1 MIHVAVARGPTGQWS
16 VAVSPVDCPM
26 NVRAVSSSAVRA
38 GQFGP
43 VGLPLIATNSPS
55 PPHKVCM
62 RAVAY
67 PEQQDIGTKPQQ
79 QLARDNSTKNPWLYG
94 YLVHTLRLVHNQ
106 VFYSRCLNC
115 STFLLRFLS
124 CFCTLILAI
133 LRKLTNTAS
142 VTVRNCIV

>member
-1 MIHVAVARGPTGQWS
+1 MNDSCGSRQRSDWS
-16 VAVSPVDCPM
+16 VVGGGQSSRLPDE
-26 NVRAVSSSAVRA
+26 RAGREQFGRSGRAVRA
-38 GQFGP
+38 GRR
-43 VGLPLIATNSPS
+43 LIATNSPS

-79 QLARDNSTKNPWLYG
+79 QIARDNSTKNPWLYG